1 MFTLLAQLDLAET
14 YTISPGGEPVADL
27 FESPAAFINEAVVP
41 NLFMVAALILFVFIL
56 MAGFRVIM
64 NPASSKSF
72 EESRK
77 SLGYAIGGF
86 ILLLASYWII
96 QIVQRVLGVSIL

>member
-1 MFTLLAQLDLAET
+1 MLTLIAQLDLAET
-14 YTISPGGEPVADL
+14 YTITPGGEPVVSV
-27 FESPAAFINEAVVP
+27 FESPAAFLNQAVVP
-41 NLFMVAALILFVFIL
+41 NLFVVAALIMFVFVL

-64 NPASSKSF
+64 NPASTKSF
-72 EESRK
+72 DESRK
-77 SLGYAIGGF
+77 SLGYALGGF